1 MMMRQRHKLIYKTL
15 LQIITEVVQVSKH
28 TTTLMEIIQGEL
40 QREGFNEMIN
50 DGNLTI
56 NDPSFAFI
64 QKVLHFDDDVK
75 KIVDDKIFKSFRF
88 NDERI
93 DRYFKEAFT
102 TRFLDREIGR
112 QTVEAFASLVLYET
126 IIREDYI
133 FTVFGDE
140 LYKYLE
146 NHVDYKGEVIGN
158 TIEDETQNHI
168 NEEIQNQTSEEK
180 TDNTSNETYKED
192 TTSKGTNV
200 SDSREATSTLP
211 QSEMNMNVDND
222 VLTFAD
228 DNTITK
234 NKTTTTDKSNTTGE
248 RDTKGNTITNG
259 KQNTT
264 TNDTND
270 TTSKSNQ
277 DTTSNQKTYSKTYL
291 MENLEK
297 LYATRERIFNDYDR
311 KCFLHIW

>member
-1 MMMRQRHKLIYKTL
+1 M
-15 LQIITEVVQVSKH
+15 SKH

-40 QREGFNEMIN
+40 QRAGFNEFVN
-50 DGNLTI
+50 NGKLTFD
-56 NDPSFAFI
+56 NKEYAFI
-64 QKVLHFDDDVK
+64 QKVLSFDDDVK
-75 KIVDDKIFKSFRF
+75 KIVDNTFFKGFRF

-112 QTVEAFASLVLYET
+112 QTVEAFAGLVLYET
-126 IIREDYI
+126 IIREEYI
-133 FTVFGDE
+133 YRVFGDE

-158 TIEDETQNHI
+158 TIEDETQNQI
-168 NEEIQNQTSEEK
+168 NEELQNQTSEEN
-180 TDNTSNETYKED
+180 TDTTTNETYSED
-192 TTSKGTNV
+192 TQSNGTNT
-200 SDSREATSTLP
+200 SDNREATSSLP
-211 QSEMNMNVDND
+211 QSEINMNVDND

-234 NKTTTTDKSNTTGE
+234 NKTSTTDESNT
-248 RDTKGNTITNG
+248 KG
-259 KQNTT
+259 QR
-264 TNDTND
+264 D
-270 TTSKSNQ
+270 TTSNSKTTGQQDSNTNATSDTTRNSNQ

>member
-1 MMMRQRHKLIYKTL
+1 M
-15 LQIITEVVQVSKH
+15 SKH

-40 QREGFNEMIN
+40 QRNGFNEFVN
-50 DGNLTI
+50 DGKLTFD
-56 NDPSFAFI
+56 NQDYAFI
-64 QKVLHFDDDVK
+64 QKVLRFDDDVK
-75 KIVDDKIFKSFRF
+75 KIVDETFFKGFKF

-112 QTVEAFASLVLYET
+112 QTVEAFAGLVLYET
-126 IIREDYI
+126 IVREEYI
-133 FTVFGDE
+133 SRVFGNE

-158 TIEDETQNHI
+158 TIEDETQNQI
-168 NEEIQNQTSEEK
+168 NEELQKQTSEEN
-180 TDNTSNETYKED
+180 TDTTSNETYSED
-192 TTSKGTNV
+192 TQSNGTNT

-234 NKTTTTDKSNTTGE
+234 NKTTTTDESNTTGE
-248 RDTKGNTITNG
+248 RDSTGNTKTNG
-259 KQNTT
+259 QQDSNTNAT
-264 TNDTND
+264 TDSTRN
-270 TTSKSNQ
+270 SNQ

-297 LYATRERIFNDYDR
+297 LYSTRERIFNDYDR

>member
-1 MMMRQRHKLIYKTL
+1 M
-15 LQIITEVVQVSKH
+15 SKH

-40 QREGFNEMIN
+40 QRAGFNEFVN
-50 DGNLTI
+50 DGKLTFD
-56 NDPSFAFI
+56 NKEYAFI
-64 QKVLHFDDDVK
+64 QKVLRFDDDVK
-75 KIVDDKIFKSFRF
+75 KIVDETFFKGFRF

-102 TRFLDREIGR
+102 TRFLNREIGR
-112 QTVEAFASLVLYET
+112 QTVEAFAGLVLYET
-126 IIREDYI
+126 IIREEYI
-133 FTVFGDE
+133 FRVFGDE

-158 TIEDETQNHI
+158 TIEDETQNQI
-168 NEEIQNQTSEEK
+168 NEELQNQTSEEN
-180 TDNTSNETYKED
+180 TDTTTNETYSED
-192 TTSKGTNV
+192 TTSNGTNV
-200 SDSREATSTLP
+200 ADSREATSTLP

-234 NKTTTTDKSNTTGE
+234 NKTTTQDETNTNGNRDTTGNTKTTGQQDSNT
-248 RDTKGNTITNG
+248 NA
-259 KQNTT
+259 TT
-264 TNDTND
+264 D
-270 TTSKSNQ
+270 SKRNSIQ

-297 LYATRERIFNDYDR
+297 LYSTRERIFNDYDR

>member
-1 MMMRQRHKLIYKTL
+1 M
-15 LQIITEVVQVSKH
+15 SKH
-28 TTTLMEIIQGEL
+28 TTTLMEIIQSEL
-40 QREGFNEMIN
+40 QRNGFNEFVN
-50 DGNLTI
+50 DGKLTFD
-56 NDPSFAFI
+56 NQEYAFI
-64 QKVLHFDDDVK
+64 QKVLRFDDDVK
-75 KIVDDKIFKSFRF
+75 KIVDNTFFKGFRF

-126 IIREDYI
+126 IIREEYI
-133 FTVFGDE
+133 YTVFGSE

-158 TIEDETQNHI
+158 AVEDETQNQI
-168 NEEIQNQTSEEK
+168 NEEIQNQTSEEN
-180 TDNTSNETYKED
+180 TDNTSNETYSED
-192 TTSKGTNV
+192 ITSNGTNV
-200 SDSREATSTLP
+200 SDSREATTTLP

-234 NKTTTTDKSNTTGE
+234 NKTKTTDETNTTGE
-248 RDTKGNTITNG
+248 RDTIGNSKTTG
-259 KQNTT
+259 QQDST
-264 TNDTND
+264 TNATTD
-270 TTSKSNQ
+270 TTRNSNQ
-277 DTTSNQKTYSKTYL
+277 DTTSNQTTYSKTYL

-297 LYATRERIFNDYDR
+297 LYSTRERIFNDYDR

>member
-1 MMMRQRHKLIYKTL
+1 M
-15 LQIITEVVQVSKH
+15 SKY

-40 QREGFNEMIN
+40 QRQGFNEMIN

-75 KIVDDKIFKSFRF
+75 AIVDNMIFKGFRF

-93 DRYFKEAFT
+93 DHYFKEAFT
-102 TRFLDREIGR
+102 TRFIDREIGR

-133 FTVFGDE
+133 YTVFGDD

-146 NHVDYKGEVIGN
+146 NHVDFN
-158 TIEDETQNHI
+158 SD
-168 NEEIQNQTSEEK
+168 EIQNQISEENQ
-180 TDNTSNETYKED
+180 DDTSNETYD
-192 TTSKGTNV
+192 DNTVSKGTNV
-200 SDSREATSTLP
+200 SDDREATSSLP

-234 NKTTTTDKSNTTGE
+234 NKTTTADDVGSTGQRDTTGN
-248 RDTKGNTITNG
+248 RKTNG
-259 KQNTT
+259 KQ
-264 TNDTND
+264 D
-270 TTSKSNQ
+270 TTG
-277 DTTSNQKTYSKTYL
+277 NQKSLQKTYL

-297 LYATRERIFNDYDR
+297 LYTIRERLLNDYDK

>member
-1 MMMRQRHKLIYKTL
+1 M
-15 LQIITEVVQVSKH
+15 EVVQVSKY

-40 QREGFNEMIN
+40 QRQGLNEMIN

-75 KIVDDKIFKSFRF
+75 SIVDNIIFKSFRF

-102 TRFLDREIGR
+102 LRFLDREIGR

-133 FTVFGDE
+133 YTVFGNE

-146 NHVDYKGEVIGN
+146 NHVDFN
-158 TIEDETQNHI
+158 SD
-168 NEEIQNQTSEEK
+168 EIQNQISEQ
-180 TDNTSNETYKED
+180 NTSSNGK
-192 TTSKGTNV
+192 SV
-200 SDSREATSTLP
+200 SDDREATSSLP
-211 QSEMNMNVDND
+211 QSEMNMNVDDD

-234 NKTTTTDKSNTTGE
+234 NKTTNEDETDSNSQRDTTG
-248 RDTKGNTITNG
+248 
-259 KQNTT
+259 
-264 TNDTND
+264 
-270 TTSKSNQ
+270 
-277 DTTSNQKTYSKTYL
+277 NQKSLQKTYL

-297 LYATRERIFNDYDR
+297 LYTIRERLLNDYDK

>member
-1 MMMRQRHKLIYKTL
+1 M
-15 LQIITEVVQVSKH
+15 SKH

-40 QREGFNEMIN
+40 QRNGFNEFVN
-50 DGNLTI
+50 EGKLTFD
-56 NDPSFAFI
+56 NKKYAFI
-64 QKVLHFDDDVK
+64 QKVLRFDDDVK
-75 KIVDDKIFKSFRF
+75 KIVDETFFKGFKF

-112 QTVEAFASLVLYET
+112 QTVEAFAGLVLYET
-126 IIREDYI
+126 IIREEYI
-133 FTVFGDE
+133 SRVFGNE

-158 TIEDETQNHI
+158 TIEDETQNQI
-168 NEEIQNQTSEEK
+168 NEELQKQTSEEN
-180 TDNTSNETYKED
+180 TDTTSNETYKED

-234 NKTTTTDKSNTTGE
+234 NKTTTTDESNTTGE
-248 RDTKGNTITNG
+248 RDSTGNTKTTG
-259 KQNTT
+259 KQDSNTNAT
-264 TNDTND
+264 TDSTRN
-270 TTSKSNQ
+270 SNQ

-297 LYATRERIFNDYDR
+297 LYSTRERIFNDYDR

>member
-1 MMMRQRHKLIYKTL
+1 M
-15 LQIITEVVQVSKH
+15 SKH

-40 QREGFNEMIN
+40 QRAGFNEFVN
-50 DGNLTI
+50 NGKLTFD
-56 NDPSFAFI
+56 NQDYAFI
-64 QKVLHFDDDVK
+64 QKVLRFDDDVK
-75 KIVDDKIFKSFRF
+75 KIVDNTFFKGFRF

-126 IIREDYI
+126 IIREEYI
-133 FTVFGDE
+133 FRVFGDE

-158 TIEDETQNHI
+158 TIEDETQNQI
-168 NEEIQNQTSEEK
+168 NEELQNQTSEEK
-180 TDNTSNETYKED
+180 TDTTTNETYSED
-192 TTSKGTNV
+192 TQSNGTNT
-200 SDSREATSTLP
+200 SDNREATARLP
-211 QSEMNMNVDND
+211 QSEINMNVDND

-234 NKTTTTDKSNTTGE
+234 NKTSTTDESNT
-248 RDTKGNTITNG
+248 NG
-259 KQNTT
+259 QR
-264 TNDTND
+264 D
-270 TTSKSNQ
+270 TTSNSKTTGQQDSTTNATSDSTRNSNQ
-277 DTTSNQKTYSKTYL
+277 DTTSNQTTYSKTYL

>member
-1 MMMRQRHKLIYKTL
+1 M
-15 LQIITEVVQVSKH
+15 SKH
-28 TTTLMEIIQGEL
+28 TTTLMEIIQSEL
-40 QREGFNEMIN
+40 QRNGFNEFVN
-50 DGNLTI
+50 DGKLTFD
-56 NDPSFAFI
+56 NQDFAFI
-64 QKVLHFDDDVK
+64 QKVLRFDEDVK
-75 KIVDDKIFKSFRF
+75 KIVDNVFFKGFKF

-112 QTVEAFASLVLYET
+112 QTVEAFAGLVLYET
-126 IIREDYI
+126 IIREEYI
-133 FTVFGDE
+133 SRVFGNE

-158 TIEDETQNHI
+158 TIEDEIQNQI
-168 NEEIQNQTSEEK
+168 NEELQKQTSEEN
-180 TDNTSNETYKED
+180 TDTTSNETYKED

-234 NKTTTTDKSNTTGE
+234 NKTTTTDESNTTGE
-248 RDTKGNTITNG
+248 RDSTGNTKTTG
-259 KQNTT
+259 KQDSNTNAT
-264 TNDTND
+264 TD
-270 TTSKSNQ
+270 SKRNSNQ

-297 LYATRERIFNDYDR
+297 LYSTRERIFNDYDR

>member
-1 MMMRQRHKLIYKTL
+1 M
-15 LQIITEVVQVSKH
+15 SKH
-28 TTTLMEIIQGEL
+28 TTTLMEIIQSEL
-40 QREGFNEMIN
+40 QRNGFNEFVN
-50 DGNLTI
+50 DGKLTFD
-56 NDPSFAFI
+56 NKDFAFI
-64 QKVLHFDDDVK
+64 QKVLRFDDDVK
-75 KIVDDKIFKSFRF
+75 KIVDDVFFKGFKF
-88 NDERI
+88 NDERM

-126 IIREDYI
+126 IIREEYI
-133 FTVFGDE
+133 YTVFGSE

-158 TIEDETQNHI
+158 TIEDEIQNQI
-168 NEEIQNQTSEEK
+168 NEELQKQTTEEN
-180 TDNTSNETYKED
+180 TDTTSNETYKED

-234 NKTTTTDKSNTTGE
+234 NKTTTTDESNTTGE
-248 RDTKGNTITNG
+248 RDTTGNTKTTG
-259 KQNTT
+259 KQDSNTNAT
-264 TNDTND
+264 TD
-270 TTSKSNQ
+270 SKRNSNQ

-297 LYATRERIFNDYDR
+297 LYSTRERIFNDYDR

>member
-1 MMMRQRHKLIYKTL
+1 M
-15 LQIITEVVQVSKH
+15 EVVQVSKY

-40 QREGFNEMIN
+40 QRQGLNEMIN

-75 KIVDDKIFKSFRF
+75 DIVDNIIFKSFRF

-102 TRFLDREIGR
+102 LRFLDREIGR

-146 NHVDYKGEVIGN
+146 NHVDFN
-158 TIEDETQNHI
+158 SD
-168 NEEIQNQTSEEK
+168 EIQNQISEENK
-180 TDNTSNETYKED
+180 SSNGK
-192 TTSKGTNV
+192 SV
-200 SDSREATSTLP
+200 SDDREATSSLP

-234 NKTTTTDKSNTTGE
+234 NKTTNEDETDSNSQRDITG
-248 RDTKGNTITNG
+248 
-259 KQNTT
+259 
-264 TNDTND
+264 
-270 TTSKSNQ
+270 
-277 DTTSNQKTYSKTYL
+277 NQKSLQKTYL

-297 LYATRERIFNDYDR
+297 LYTIRERLLNDYDK

>member
-1 MMMRQRHKLIYKTL
+1 M
-15 LQIITEVVQVSKH
+15 SKH
-28 TTTLMEIIQGEL
+28 TTTLMEIIQSEL
-40 QREGFNEMIN
+40 QRNGHNEFYNAGQLSFNN
-50 DGNLTI
+50 DKY
-56 NDPSFAFI
+56 AFI
-64 QKVLHFDDDVK
+64 QKVLRFDHDVK
-75 KIVDDKIFKSFRF
+75 CIIDDIIFKGFKF

-112 QTVEAFASLVLYET
+112 QTVEAFASLLLYET

-133 FTVFGDE
+133 FTVFGSE

-146 NHVDYKGEVIGN
+146 NHVDFNSDE
-158 TIEDETQNHI
+158 IE
-168 NEEIQNQTSEEK
+168 NQISEENQ
-180 TDNTSNETYKED
+180 DNTSNETYDEN
-192 TTSKGTNV
+192 TVGKGTSV
-200 SDSREATSTLP
+200 SDDREATSTLP

-234 NKTTTTDKSNTTGE
+234 NKTTTTNDDGTTGQ
-248 RDTKGNTITNG
+248 RDTTGNTKRNG
-259 KQNTT
+259 T
-264 TNDTND
+264 
-270 TTSKSNQ
+270 Q
-277 DTTSNQKTYSKTYL
+277 DTTGNQKSLQKTYL

-297 LYATRERIFNDYDR
+297 LYTSRERIFNDFDK

>member
-1 MMMRQRHKLIYKTL
+1 M
-15 LQIITEVVQVSKH
+15 SKH

-40 QREGFNEMIN
+40 QRKGFNEFVN
-50 DGNLTI
+50 DGKLTFD
-56 NDPSFAFI
+56 NQYYQFI
-64 QKVLHFDDDVK
+64 QKVLRFDDDVK
-75 KIVDDKIFKSFRF
+75 KIVDETFFKGFRF

-112 QTVEAFASLVLYET
+112 QTVEAFAGLVLYET
-126 IIREDYI
+126 IIREEYI
-133 FTVFGDE
+133 YRVFGDE

-158 TIEDETQNHI
+158 TIEDETQNQI
-168 NEEIQNQTSEEK
+168 NEELQNQTSEEN
-180 TDNTSNETYKED
+180 TDTTTNETYSED
-192 TTSKGTNV
+192 TQSNGTNT
-200 SDSREATSTLP
+200 SDDREATARLP
-211 QSEMNMNVDND
+211 QSEINMNVDND

-234 NKTTTTDKSNTTGE
+234 NKTTTNDESNTNGSRDTTSNSNTTGQQ
-248 RDTKGNTITNG
+248 DS
-259 KQNTT
+259 T
-264 TNDTND
+264 TNATTDTRRN
-270 TTSKSNQ
+270 SNQ
-277 DTTSNQKTYSKTYL
+277 DTTSNQTTYSKTYL

-297 LYATRERIFNDYDR
+297 LYTTRERIFNDYDR

>member
-1 MMMRQRHKLIYKTL
+1 M
-15 LQIITEVVQVSKH
+15 SKH

-40 QREGFNEMIN
+40 QRAGFNEFVN
-50 DGNLTI
+50 NGKLTFD
-56 NDPSFAFI
+56 NKEYAFI
-64 QKVLHFDDDVK
+64 QKVLSFDDDVK
-75 KIVDDKIFKSFRF
+75 KIVDNTFFKGFRF

-112 QTVEAFASLVLYET
+112 QTVEGFAGLVLYET
-126 IIREDYI
+126 IIREEYI
-133 FTVFGDE
+133 YRVFGDE

-158 TIEDETQNHI
+158 TIEDETQNQI
-168 NEEIQNQTSEEK
+168 NEELQNQTSEEN
-180 TDNTSNETYKED
+180 TDTTTNETYSED
-192 TTSKGTNV
+192 TQSNGTNT
-200 SDSREATSTLP
+200 SDNREATSSLP
-211 QSEMNMNVDND
+211 QSEINMNVDND

-234 NKTTTTDKSNTTGE
+234 NKTSTTDESNT
-248 RDTKGNTITNG
+248 KG
-259 KQNTT
+259 QR
-264 TNDTND
+264 D
-270 TTSKSNQ
+270 TTSNSKTTGQQDSNTNATSDTTRNSNQ